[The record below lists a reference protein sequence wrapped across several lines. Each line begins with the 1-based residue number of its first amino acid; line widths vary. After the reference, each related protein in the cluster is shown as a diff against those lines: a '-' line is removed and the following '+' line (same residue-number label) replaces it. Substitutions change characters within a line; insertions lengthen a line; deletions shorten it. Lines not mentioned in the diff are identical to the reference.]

1 MKKLIALIGVVCVVG
16 LIIFTLLSNK
26 AAMQK
31 KAQIIPITSYPV
43 SVVTVS
49 KQKLDEQLSQ
59 VGVIV
64 ANNDVAIVS
73 ELQGQAKVTAVLVK
87 EGSYVR
93 AGSPIVKID
102 DILPQANY
110 LAAKTSYEKAQKDWE
125 RNQSLQKDG
134 LISDSQL
141 ESARLAYESAQ
152 AQYVAAERQYQNAT
166 ITSPISGLITS
177 VPVNIGMI
185 VNPGTVVANVID
197 NSLFKVKLNIG
208 EEDAFKL
215 QVGASVIVE
224 TDVYPGA
231 KFNGTIYSVSGK
243 GDEAHTYP
251 VQIIIPNS
259 KQYPLKSGMFGKVSF
274 NIKNQ
279 MVITIPR
286 DALVGSIKNPQVYVV
301 EDGTAKLRNIIVGTT
316 VGTISSVKQGLTEG
330 ETVVISG
337 QNNLQDNVG
346 VAIQK

>member
-1 MKKLIALIGVVCVVG
+1 MKKLIAIIGVFCVVG

-26 AAMQK
+26 AAMQE
-31 KAQIIPITSYPV
+31 KAKITPITSFPV

-49 KQKLDEQLSQ
+49 KQKLDEKLSQ

-87 EGSYVR
+87 EGSYVGV
-93 AGSPIVKID
+93 GSPIVKID
-102 DILPQANY
+102 DVLPRANY
-110 LAAKTSYEKAQKDWE
+110 LAAKTSYEKSQKDWE

-152 AQYVAAERQYQNAT
+152 AQYVAAQRQYQNAT

-208 EEDAFKL
+208 EEDAFQL
-215 QVGASVIVE
+215 RVGDSVVVE
-224 TDVYPGA
+224 TDVYPGV
-231 KFNGTIYSVSGK
+231 KFNGTTSSVSGK

-251 VQIIIPNS
+251 VQIIIPNN

-274 NIKNQ
+274 NLKNQ
-279 MVITIPR
+279 IAITIPR

-301 EDGTAKLRNIIVGTT
+301 QDGTAKLRNILVGTT
-316 VGTISSVKQGLTEG
+316 VGTIISVKQGLAEG

-337 QNNLQDNVG
+337 QDNLQDNVE